1 MAEATATS
9 DTEQKQLLVLADVG
23 VERDLQDEEW
33 GEQNH
38 EPEIWLSIL
47 TEEVGELAT
56 AMLKARFAQYEH
68 RKVRDMRR
76 EAIQV
81 AAVAVAFVEYLD
93 RRVAKEKTL

>member
-1 MAEATATS
+1 M
-9 DTEQKQLLVLADVG
+9 
-23 VERDLQDEEW
+23 RDLSGEVLTEVAEERLGQDAKW

-56 AMLKARFAQYEH
+56 AMLRTRFHAYEH
-68 RKVRDMRR
+68 RKVEDMRR

-81 AAVAVAFVEYLD
+81 AAVAVAFIECLD
-93 RRVAKEKTL
+93 RREAAHA